1 MCKTKN
7 FCLGCQFQ
15 KRSRVFSNHMQLSP
29 VVHYCSQQ
37 SCCCVERELK
47 LYPGTAARHAA
58 ILVLIKRILPYI
70 SIAWTA
76 LSFYVFLKDVHMNK
90 RKVWTPMTA
99 TRSCGCCF
107 FFFNPANDCIF
118 CPPVSSL
125 FLYIMLTTVCYSAQR
140 AEWLPYSYSVN
151 DVPAARVLFLSLT
164 WLWLQ
169 PLSDKWAWVS
179 VVTCWIGSDQASIPL
194 CFCIISSFYNQ

>member
-1 MCKTKN
+1 MFVWFAQFLVPFKLKCNDRSNSCARDCSSFTKGDDRFTARLLYVGAAWLLVDTNMKSFVYYSMIFPNKARSSVFMTCKTKH

-15 KRSRVFSNHMQLSP
+15 KRSRMFSNHMQLSP
-29 VVHYCSQQ
+29 VVHYRSQQ

-58 ILVLIKRILPYI
+58 VLVLIKRILPYI

-107 FFFNPANDCIF
+107 FFFF
-118 CPPVSSL
+118 
-125 FLYIMLTTVCYSAQR
+125 F
-140 AEWLPYSYSVN
+140 
-151 DVPAARVLFLSLT
+151 
-164 WLWLQ
+164 
-169 PLSDKWAWVS
+169 
-179 VVTCWIGSDQASIPL
+179 
-194 CFCIISSFYNQ
+194 